1 MAVNNPRHSRFF
13 WRSSAMFCILDEQ
26 RAFKEVNTAWEQIL
40 GLSTG
45 QLLAKSF
52 LDFVHLED
60 QPSTEYYIDQLGKG
74 LPSVSFSARVQH
86 RDGSYRNVL
95 WLINSAASIEYAYYV
110 VGMDITGREQP
121 MIADEMISV
130 LNEGVVLQYANG
142 TIGACNPS
150 AERILGLS
158 SDQMMGWT
166 LIDPDWRAIHEDGS
180 PFPTE
185 THPAICTLRTGQ
197 AYSDV
202 VMGVVK
208 SDESVIWIRINAYP
222 LWRDDVT
229 TPYAVVISFS
239 DITHYKATEAELRKA
254 SEQRSSGMIPE
265 QSYDLWDWDVESNEA
280 NFSPRWKK
288 MLGFEPQELPNTI
301 DAWHQRIH
309 PADYKRVMADIQNL
323 LTGNSEMCE
332 DTHRVQ
338 HRDGTYRWILSR
350 AVLVRDVSNKPHHV
364 VGTHVDITEP
374 RRIEDELQEIEKKY
388 LQLMELES
396 DGVFLIDADNY
407 QILEHNKAAVRMYE
421 YSRNQL
427 AKMKLLD
434 LSAQPDKTANV
445 LKRASKQ
452 VSQQYHRRQD
462 ETVFPVEVSLGSF
475 VLKGKNV
482 LMITV
487 RDTSERQQIE
497 TALWEN
503 ESKYRQLF
511 EAASNPT
518 IVFDANTQQIF
529 DVNHGATDLYG
540 YTKEEFMQMTTMDVS
555 AETSRN
561 RAAFTSSNK
570 KVQTIPLR
578 WHKKKDGSIFPVEIS
593 TGNTYLFQGRSLICA
608 TLRDITERKAAEEA
622 LRKERDF
629 INTLVQASPAFFF
642 AVNPDGRVRMANRAM
657 LSALEYEMNE
667 VVDQD
672 FLSIFVPE
680 NERIAVATEFEVLSK
695 SMQPS
700 MMESH
705 VLSKSGK
712 PLLVEWHSRAIV
724 KADGTLDYF
733 FGVGIDV
740 TERKKAQGHLR
751 LFKSIIESSSEAI
764 AIANPDG
771 QLVYVNPAYERL
783 INFSLKDSRHIHFQ
797 DYFTE
802 ASSEIW
808 KNDILPA
815 LDRGES
821 WEGELEMHDS
831 EGAIFP
837 VWKRMDSVR
846 DNKGNILFNFAL
858 LHDISERKRMWETLR
873 KQWEEHQTIFNNVP
887 AMIWYRDKDNK
898 LVRNNRVAADVFGP
912 DNSFV
917 QHITDCDAV
926 IQLGRAEYGTLQT
939 YRNKSGDERWLQLD
953 KIPYRDAQGHIAGVI
968 IFAFDITEYKQ
979 AEVSLK
985 DSEEQMYQVV
995 ENMPFLFNAFDD
1007 SAQILVWNRSC
1018 EEISGY
1024 SADEIIGNPRALE
1037 LLYPDDEERYLMIN
1051 QWRKVDA
1058 EKNHWETH
1066 LTCKSGAVRT
1076 VVWYSISKRYPI
1088 DGWEYWLIGQDVTE
1102 QYQLQL
1108 HSRSNEQ
1115 LLAAVLETSKLGLSL
1130 SDDRGRFLQVNRA
1143 FADMYGYRID
1153 ELVGEPFTTI
1163 LPSALHGEA
1172 VREYYS
1178 LLMTHESPTV
1188 VRQRQ
1193 EQHRTGQLFEA
1204 QSLVSR
1210 VILEDRRRLLVTVMS
1225 KLAEPA
1231 LSRRTSNN

>member
-1 MAVNNPRHSRFF
+1 MAVHNPRHSRFF
-13 WRSSAMFCILDEQ
+13 WRSSAMFCILDDQ
-26 RAFKEVNTAWEQIL
+26 RQFKEVNAAWEQIL

-45 QLLAKSF
+45 QLLAKPF
-52 LDFVHLED
+52 LDFIHIED
-60 QPSTEYYIDQLGKG
+60 QPSTEYYIDQLSKG
-74 LPSVSFSARVQH
+74 LPTVTFSARVRH
-86 RDGSYRNVL
+86 NDSSYRNIL
-95 WLINSAASIEYAYYV
+95 WTINNAASVDYAYYL

-121 MIADEMISV
+121 MISDEMISV

-158 SDQMMGWT
+158 AEQMMGWT

-197 AYSDV
+197 SYSDV

-208 SDESVIWIRINAYP
+208 TDETIIWIRINSYP

-239 DITHYKATEAELRKA
+239 DITLYKTTEAELRRA
-254 SEQRSSGMIPE
+254 SEQRSGGMIPE

-280 NFSPRWKK
+280 HFSPRWKK
-288 MLGFEPQELPNTI
+288 MLGFSPEQLPNTV

-323 LTGNSEMCE
+323 LDGATEVCE

-350 AVLVRDVSNKPHHV
+350 AVLVRDANNKPHRV

-374 RRIEDELQEIEKKY
+374 RRIEDELQDTEKKY
-388 LQLMELES
+388 QQVMELET
-396 DGVFLIDADNY
+396 DAIFLIDADSY
-407 QILEHNKAAVRMYE
+407 EILEHNKAVVRMYE

-427 AKMKLLD
+427 SKMKLLD

-452 VSQQYHRRQD
+452 LSQQYHHRQN
-462 ETVFPVEVSLGSF
+462 ETVFPVEMTLAPF
-475 VLKGKNV
+475 VWKGKQV
-482 LMITV
+482 LMVTV
-487 RDTSERQQIE
+487 RDISERQQIE

-518 IVFDANTQQIF
+518 IVFDANTQQVF
-529 DVNHGATDLYG
+529 DVNHTAVDLYG
-540 YTKEEFMQMTTMDVS
+540 YTKEEFLHMTTMDVS
-555 AETSRN
+555 AEPSRN

-578 WHKKKDGSIFPVEIS
+578 WHKKKDGTVFPVEIS

-642 AVNPDGRVRMANRAM
+642 AVNPDGRVRMINKAM
-657 LSALEYEMNE
+657 LSSLEYEAE
-667 VVDQD
+667 DVTEQD
-672 FLSIFVPE
+672 FLTMFVPE
-680 NERIAVATEFEVLSK
+680 NERTMVATEFETLSK

-724 KADGTLDYF
+724 KADGSLDYF

-764 AIANPDG
+764 AIGNPDG

-783 INFSLKDSRHIHFQ
+783 INFSLKDSRNTAFQ

-802 ASSEIW
+802 IAAETW
-808 KNDILPA
+808 KLDVLPA
-815 LDRGES
+815 LERGES
-821 WEGELEMHDS
+821 WEGEMEMKDS
-831 EGAIFP
+831 EGAVFP
-837 VWKRMDSVR
+837 VWKRVDSVR
-846 DNKGNILFNFAL
+846 DSRGNILFNFSL

-898 LVRNNRVAADVFGP
+898 PVRSNRLATETFG
-912 DNSFV
+912 NENTFV
-917 QHITDCDAV
+917 RQMTDCEAV
-926 IQLGRAEYGTLQT
+926 IQLGRAEYSSLQT
-939 YRNKSGDERWLQLD
+939 YRNKSHDERWLQID
-953 KIPYRDAQGHIAGVI
+953 KIPYRDAQGNISGVI

-979 AEVSLK
+979 TEVSLK

-995 ENMPFLFNAFDD
+995 ENMPFLLNAFDD
-1007 SAQILVWNRSC
+1007 SAQILVWNRMC
-1018 EEISGY
+1018 EDVSGY
-1024 SADEIIGNPRALE
+1024 RADEIIGNPRALE
-1037 LLYPDDEERYLMIN
+1037 LLYPDDEERYSMIN
-1051 QWRKVDA
+1051 QWRKG
-1058 EKNHWETH
+1058 EEQGENRWETH
-1066 LTCKSGAVRT
+1066 LTCKGGEIRSIA
-1076 VVWYSISKRYPI
+1076 WYSVSKRYPI

-1102 QYQLQL
+1102 QRQSQIS
-1108 HSRSNEQ
+1108 SRSNEQ
-1115 LLAAVLETSKLGLSL
+1115 LLAAVLESCKIGISL

-1143 FADMYGYRID
+1143 FADMYGYRVD
-1153 ELVGEPFTTI
+1153 ELVGEPFTAV
-1163 LPSALHGEA
+1163 LPSALHSDA

-1178 LLMTHESPTV
+1178 LLMTHETPTLI
-1188 VRQRQ
+1188 RQRT
-1193 EQHRTGQLFEA
+1193 EQTRAGQLFDA
-1204 QSLVSR
+1204 QLMVSR
-1210 VILEDRRRLLVTVMS
+1210 VILEDRRRLLITVMS
-1225 KLAEPA
+1225 KLLEPVQQRK
-1231 LSRRTSNN
+1231 LG